1 MQKPQYDVVPQMC
14 DRPYPEKTEVNCFP
28 GTKHKKPGP
37 NKANK
42 KSVTDRDVNVFKV
55 SGNLKK

>member
-1 MQKPQYDVVPQMC
+1 MSRMVC
-14 DRPYPEKTEVNCFP
+14 GIPYTEKTSQRLKSFVFQVQSI
-28 GTKHKKPGP
+28 KKLGP

-55 SGNLKK
+55 LGNLKK